1 MTANIFR
8 IFKIGSVDYIEAL
21 RLQQEIVSKKITK
34 EIKENIILVL
44 EHPQVFTLGKNGGRE
59 NLKVSEKYLASKKIP
74 IIQTDRGGNITFHG
88 PGQLVVY
95 PIIDFNKMNIG
106 VTDFVY
112 QLEEVIIQ
120 ASIDMG
126 VEAIRNKKN
135 RGVWVNNKKLG
146 SIGLCVK
153 KGISFH
159 GLALNVSLDLEPFS
173 WINPC
178 GMERVSM
185 TSLEQELIKTDHP
198 ARIKMTKIK
207 SRIIHHFKEII
218 ITGLGNSQFSS
229 TGTLSETI
237 DFFRRK

>member
-1 MTANIFR
+1 
-8 IFKIGSVDYIEAL
+8 
-21 RLQQEIVSKKITK
+21 
-34 EIKENIILVL
+34 VL

-59 NLKVSEKYLASKKIP
+59 NLKVSEKYLASKNIP
-74 IIQTDRGGNITFHG
+74 IIQTDRGGSITFHG

-95 PIIDFNKMNIG
+95 PIIDFSKMNIG

-112 QLEEVIIQ
+112 QLEEVMIQ
-120 ASIDMG
+120 TSMDIG

-135 RGVWVNNKKLG
+135 RGVWVENKKLG

-159 GLALNVSLDLEPFS
+159 GFALNVGLDLEPFS

-185 TSLEQELIKTDHP
+185 KSIEQELRKKDCP

-207 SRIIHHFKEII
+207 SRIIHYFKEII
-218 ITGLGNSQFSS
+218 EINLGSSQFSS
-229 TGTLSETI
+229 TDTLSHTI